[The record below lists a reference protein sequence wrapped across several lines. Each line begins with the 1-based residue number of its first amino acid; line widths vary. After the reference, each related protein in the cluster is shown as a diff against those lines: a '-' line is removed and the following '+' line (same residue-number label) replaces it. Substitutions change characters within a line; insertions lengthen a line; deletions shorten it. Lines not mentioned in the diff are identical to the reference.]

1 MALSN
6 AERQKRYRERLR
18 AAAQGHDLAAR
29 ITALIDAA
37 SRAAIKVEAR
47 NDDGGY
53 EDWADVEPMP
63 RTAAMPGFQSGP
75 TDPESLRRLF
85 AAHLAEARPEE
96 RSLLLRAIEVLD
108 AVTRYR
114 RA

>member
-1 MALSN
+1 MALTN

-29 ITALIDAA
+29 ITALFDAA
-37 SRAAIKVEAR
+37 SRAASNIEAR

-53 EDWADVEPMP
+53 ADWADVEPMP
-63 RTAAMPGFQSGP
+63 RPAATRRFQSGP
-75 TDPESLRRLF
+75 PDPESLRRLF

-96 RSLLLRAIEVLD
+96 RSVLLRAIEVLD
-108 AVTRYR
+108 AVTRYP